1 MKATGS
7 FTSRCRRAPSQ
18 GSGSVRGL
26 APSTRS
32 SAWVSA
38 SSRGSSA
45 PRSWRFSA
53 NTEPARWGLFAPGTI
68 ALSFV
73 GPVLYHA
80 LAESMGGATLGKLL
94 CGLRVV
100 GEDYRPI
107 SFGAGAIRSVAYFLD
122 AFCFGMVAYS
132 FMQGSSLNQRLGD
145 KWAHSVVVRV
155 EPGPSRPVFPGIA
168 IGLAAWLTTQL
179 VGWVFVGL

>member
-1 MKATGS
+1 MAGTIAG
-7 FTSRCRRAPSQ
+7 FWIRA
-18 GSGSVRGL
+18 GARTIDTLLGMGLGLVSGIIG
-26 APSTRS
+26 
-32 SAWVSA
+32 
-38 SSRGSSA
+38 
-45 PRSWRFSA
+45 
-53 NTEPARWGLFAPGTI
+53 PAIVALLGQHRAGPMGAFAPGTI

-80 LAESMGGATLGKLL
+80 LAESMGGATLGKLA

-107 SFGAGAIRSVAYFLD
+107 SFGAGVIRSVAYFLD

-132 FMQGSSLNQRLGD
+132 FMQGSSLHQRLGD